1 MEKFNFWLTI
11 ATAVLPAAISAIISF
26 LASRYQNRSDIESLE
41 KKFNHEMTTIE
52 KNHSNDLERLEKQYQ
67 HDFEAMEKNHSREL
81 EKMKEAHTLEL
92 ENIQKQSEA
101 EVNNTVAQ
109 GLMTMLGS
117 AMTPALSKYLEEN
130 DVFNQPPK

>member
-26 LASRYQNRSDIESLE
+26 LASRYKNRSDIESLE
-41 KKFNHEMTTIE
+41 KVQSWDDYYR

-67 HDFEAMEKNHSREL
+67 HDFEAMEKNHFREL

>member
-1 MEKFNFWLTI
+1 MEKYNFWLTI

-26 LASRYQNRSDIESLE
+26 LASRYKNRSDIESLE

-52 KNHSNDLERLEKQYQ
+52 KNH
-67 HDFEAMEKNHSREL
+67 FREL

>member
-1 MEKFNFWLTI
+1 
-11 ATAVLPAAISAIISF
+11 
-26 LASRYQNRSDIESLE
+26 
-41 KKFNHEMTTIE
+41 
-52 KNHSNDLERLEKQYQ
+52 
-67 HDFEAMEKNHSREL
+67 
-81 EKMKEAHTLEL
+81 MKEAHTLEL